1 MRTKYRKDTKKCP
14 RCGKVCLQSQKIC
27 DECGLVFARLDEATN
42 EEARKQFF
50 AKDKSI
56 VMTSNLPKDVIKWK
70 LLLFCGFLGLFG
82 VHNLYVGR
90 FYRGFYMLFF
100 GLLSLVY
107 VSINNPDE
115 VVLNFMSSWPIV
127 VCVAILSIFWISD
140 FIQVVFNK
148 FKVPVALVREK

>member
-127 VCVAILSIFWISD
+127 VCVAILSIFWLTD

-148 FKVPVALVREK
+148 FKVPVALAREK